1 MEKTMRTTLLLSAL
15 GLVVSTAA
23 FSQDWG
29 GYSKELG
36 GGAPVTAP
44 YSSFGPGHSNS
55 YGYADRFSRGDG
67 SNLPTPRAVARDRGA
82 NPGREA
88 PIALQPMTN
97 PTWLLGIN

>member
-1 MEKTMRTTLLLSAL
+1 MRTTLLLSTL
-15 GLVVSTAA
+15 GLIVSTAA

-44 YSSFGPGHSNS
+44 YSSFAAGRSNS
-55 YGYADRFSRGDG
+55 YGYADRFGRGDG
-67 SNLPTPRAVARDRGA
+67 ANLRTPRAIARDRDG
-82 NPGREA
+82 NLGHETPN
-88 PIALQPMTN
+88 ALQPMTN